1 MTTLTAL
8 TTPAPLRDVALLLAR
23 IGLGVVLLTHGLDK
37 LDQGFGTTA
46 DGFAAMGI
54 PAPEAAAAYALVA
67 EIGGGALLVVGL
79 LTPLAGLLV
88 VGQMAGAF
96 WFVHRGTE
104 VLSSAGGWELVG
116 VIGFLALV
124 LAATGAGRISLD
136 ALIGRRTTATATA

>member
-8 TTPAPLRDVALLLAR
+8 TTPAPLRDAALLVAR

-67 EIGGGALLVVGL
+67 EIGGGALLIVGL

-104 VLSSAGGWELVG
+104 VLSSSGGWELVG

-136 ALIGRRTTATATA
+136 ALIGRRSPTAA